1 MDGGPE
7 GAALMAIRRVPDIS
21 DGENFRTEPVPGLRA
36 VTIRRDPVEPVP
48 VGTYVAMVFR
58 VTGYDPDCDGHLMA
72 RLENVDADGDS
83 TGWEPTHL
91 GLYPESTWV
100 VGGPGELD
108 MADLRGRP

>member
-1 MDGGPE
+1 
-7 GAALMAIRRVPDIS
+7 
-21 DGENFRTEPVPGLRA
+21 
-36 VTIRRDPVEPVP
+36 
-48 VGTYVAMVFR
+48 
-58 VTGYDPDCDGHLMA
+58 MA

-100 VGGPGELD
+100 VDGPGELD